1 MGSNNFN
8 KSIIGYFSNENPDL
22 PNYFVHKKDVEIEFK
37 FDDFSIYFVFT
48 YSKIGL
54 VIRARTSC
62 LYKINS
68 ISNFYN
74 NSQYKL
80 NYPYQYRNKSYK
92 IVRILFN
99 EDMYKGQD
107 EFYFNINANFEER
120 IKEYCELE
128 KKYIIKIL
136 NVLESELKN
145 NLKNLFNSKDK
156 KGIFEFSDS
165 DMLILYHLYKP
176 NELPKYL
183 VELQKKYIPMV
194 SSIID
199 NMNILI
205 SEICHLN
212 NLDYELYKIKS
223 SFFKKLLSKFKS

>member
-1 MGSNNFN
+1 MSNTIFN
-8 KSIIGYFSNENPDL
+8 KSIIRYFSNDNPDL
-22 PNYFVHKKDVEIEFK
+22 PNYYVHKKDVEIEFK

-54 VIRARTSC
+54 VIKANSSC
-62 LYKINS
+62 LYKIN
-68 ISNFYN
+68 IIDNFYSKSN
-74 NSQYKL
+74 YKR
-80 NYPYQYRNKSYK
+80 NYEYQYGYYTYELTQ
-92 IVRILFN
+92 ILFQKQ
-99 EDMYKGQD
+99 MYNGID
-107 EFYFNINANFEER
+107 RHYFNINDNFEER

-223 SFFKKLLSKFKS
+223 SIFLKLLSKFKS